1 MSITE
6 APAVD
11 DAAPPIG
18 PDPFETFP
26 LLGLLF
32 AFDTSWRAY
41 RIRHPRNEDLAAL
54 HELFRPLSAE
64 IHRLGMVDKFTGR
77 LSFKGDAREVFDRCL
92 EVARGAGLQWPDIVE
107 AVNKAG
113 EAGK

>member
-1 MSITE
+1 MTAVE
-6 APAVD
+6 APAA
-11 DAAPPIG
+11 DAAPPPIG

-41 RIRHPRNEDLAAL
+41 RNRHPRNEELHAL

-64 IHRLGMVDKFTGR
+64 IHRLGLVDKFTGR
-77 LSFKGDAREVFDRCL
+77 LSFKGDAGEVFDRCL
-92 EVARGAGLQWPDIVE
+92 EVARGAGLNWHDIAQ
-107 AVNKAG
+107 AVNRAG
-113 EAGK
+113 QAGK

>member
-1 MSITE
+1 MSAVE
-6 APAVD
+6 APAVEV
-11 DAAPPIG
+11 APPLIA

-41 RIRHPRNEDLAAL
+41 RNRHPRNEELHAL

-64 IHRLGMVDKFTGR
+64 IHRLGLVDKFTGR

-107 AVNKAG
+107 AVNKCG